1 MPSILLAR
9 IQSMSIY
16 YRGADAAE
24 IALRVEAVLKLR
36 LRGVARR
43 LSVAVQGGIVTLTG
57 EVPTYFDRQLACESS
72 RRVPGVDGVR
82 DEITVEGGKEM
93 RNEVC
98 GAPTVGGVAIGVRPG
113 FAAVVVLFAMALV
126 GCGGE
131 GAARLPVHPVEGVV
145 TRDGK
150 PLANALVALHP
161 KTPQAGHEIAPRA
174 QTDANGQFKVTTYD
188 TNDGAP
194 EGEYAV
200 TVQYYQLIQ
209 NGTSSEPGPNVLSP
223 KISLPSTT
231 DIVVKVA
238 SGPNKLAPIE
248 VGRR

>member
-1 MPSILLAR
+1 
-9 IQSMSIY
+9 MSIHH
-16 YRGADAAE
+16 RGADAANPAE
-24 IALRVEAVLKLR
+24 IADRVRTALAFR

-43 LSVAVQGGIVTLTG
+43 LRVTVRGSIVTLTG
-57 EVPTYFDRQLACESS
+57 EVSTYFDRQLACETS
-72 RRVPGVDGVR
+72 RRVPGVEGVQ

-93 RNEVC
+93 RNEAS
-98 GAPTVGGVAIGVRPG
+98 GAPTVGGIATGVRSG
-113 FAAVVVLFAMALV
+113 FAAALVLMALGMV

-174 QTDANGQFKVTTYD
+174 QTDESGQFKVTTYD

-223 KISLPSTT
+223 KIALPSTT

-248 VGRR
+248 VSRR